1 MRVLS
6 FVLVA
11 AGASLATAAHAMK
24 PGLWEI
30 TSQMSGSDMPAM
42 PAMSAAERKQMEAM
56 GIKLPGAAGGPMT
69 TVTRHCVTREQAEK
83 RQPPQSDE
91 DRRQRCE
98 QKDVKTSGNTMT
110 WKIECSGEQKVTG
123 TGSITYQG
131 EESYKG
137 ESTFNMQDA
146 RQGPSTMKQA
156 YSGKWLSTDCKQ
168 ASGPAPRPK

>member
-1 MRVLS
+1 MRKLT
-6 FVLVA
+6 FLVVTA
-11 AGASLATAAHAMK
+11 VASLAATAHAMK

-30 TSQMSGSDMPAM
+30 TSQMSGGGMPAM

-56 GIKLPGAAGGPMT
+56 GINMPGAAGGPLS
-69 TVTRHCVTREQAEK
+69 VVSRHCVTKDQAEK

-98 QKDVKTSGNTMT
+98 QKDVKTSGNTTT
-110 WKIECSGEQKVTG
+110 WKIECSGEQKMTG

-146 RQGPSTMKQA
+146 KRGPSTMKQT
-156 YSGKWLSTDCKQ
+156 YSGKWLATACK
-168 ASGPAPRPK
+168 

>member
-1 MRVLS
+1 M
-6 FVLVA
+6 
-11 AGASLATAAHAMK
+11 
-24 PGLWEI
+24 
-30 TSQMSGSDMPAM
+30 
-42 PAMSAAERKQMEAM
+42 
-56 GIKLPGAAGGPMT
+56 
-69 TVTRHCVTREQAEK
+69 
-83 RQPPQSDE
+83 
-91 DRRQRCE
+91 
-98 QKDVKTSGNTMT
+98 
-110 WKIECSGEQKVTG
+110 TG

>member
-1 MRVLS
+1 MRKLAC
-6 FVLVA
+6 LVIA
-11 AGASLATAAHAMK
+11 AGASLAANAYAMK

-30 TSQMSGSDMPAM
+30 TSEMSGGGMPAM
-42 PAMSAAERKQMEAM
+42 PAMSDAERKQMEAM
-56 GIKLPGAAGGPMT
+56 GVKMPGAAGGAMS
-69 TVTRHCVTREQAEK
+69 VVVKHCVTKEQAEK

-98 QKDVKTSGNTMT
+98 QKDIKTSGNTTT
-110 WKIECSGEQKVTG
+110 WKIECTGEQKMTG

-146 RQGPSTMKQA
+146 KRGPTTMKQN
-156 YSGKWLSTDCKQ
+156 YSGKWLAAACK
-168 ASGPAPRPK
+168 